1 MSILSALNN
10 IANGKKNPAALSR
23 KEIVELLKTSPEKLE
38 ALDCDKKE
46 VLGIHPYWDPDVMK
60 KRFDEHRDGHDEHDA
75 IVYRAHEETLM
86 ARYNKYK
93 DVVLQKVKELLPD
106 LDLAGQWSLDIM
118 QNGDEFWLIDMALA
132 QNSAFY
138 QETVKLEDRRPEPEN
153 WIPQI
158 D

>member
-1 MSILSALNN
+1 M
-10 IANGKKNPAALSR
+10 
-23 KEIVELLKTSPEKLE
+23 E
-38 ALDCDKKE
+38 
-46 VLGIHPYWDPDVMK
+46 
-60 KRFDEHRDGHDEHDA
+60 
-75 IVYRAHEETLM
+75 
-86 ARYNKYK
+86 RYNKNK
-93 DVVLQKVKELLPD
+93 DVVLQKVKELLQD